1 MGWWVVAEC
10 FLVFSFCSFVA
21 SAQEETVRP
30 LKSVGTND
38 TLTSVGGSFVLGFFS
53 TPGNA
58 TNRYLGIWYNKIPEQ
73 TIVWVANREKPLT
86 DAAGVFTVSGDGN
99 LAVLEGKGNPLWS
112 SALPGHVLGSKN
124 TSFVLQDS
132 GNLALLDEKEE
143 ILWQS
148 FDYPSDTYIPG
159 MRLRLNLTSGVA
171 VGLTSWKDE
180 NDPSPGEYSVRLD
193 PLWPAQLIMTK
204 GSARYWRSTWW
215 TGRIFSELMAN
226 GRNYA
231 SYLTVVSVKDELV
244 LTITLSDASLVSRFM
259 INRSGTVDQLTW
271 LENSNSWDLVWN
283 RPKIPCHFYGHCGP
297 FGVCNRSNATECG
310 CLSGFVPRN
319 ETEWGKGNWSSGCV
333 RRTSLECQSGD
344 GFLVLEKI
352 KLPDLPNP
360 LENLNESQCQ
370 SQCLRSCSC
379 VAFSFANVSIPPSPR
394 CLIWSGNLMDLEENY
409 TTGQDL
415 HLRLAKS
422 ELVGL
427 SNIGSSKKSKHL
439 IAVLLPIAALAVIS
453 VLLACILRRKFKN
466 KGKGET
472 ITDDFGSSIDDLP
485 LFSFASVVSA
495 TDNFSMGN
503 MLGEGGFGPVY
514 KGELRNG
521 QLVAVKRL
529 SQSSGQGLEE
539 FKNEL
544 ELIAKLQHRN
554 LVRLLGW
561 CIHGQ
566 EKILIYEF
574 MPNKSLD
581 KFLFEP
587 TQQAYLDWTK
597 RFHIAEGIAQ
607 GLLYL
612 HRYSRLRVI
621 HRDLKAS
628 NILLDSAMNPKISDF
643 GLARI
648 FGGNQTQ
655 ANTNRVV
662 GTYGYMS
669 PEYALDGLFSE
680 KSDVF
685 SFGVILLEIV
695 SGKRS
700 TGFYPFKHSLNLLGY
715 AWLLW
720 KENRSLELIDPAIRD
735 SCVMHEVARCIHVGL
750 LCVQEDAADRP
761 DMSSAVFMLGT
772 DSSKLPR
779 PKQPAFSVGKGKG
792 PTSSESS
799 SSSSSSSKASLYFSR
814 NDVTITDLIPR

>member
-1 MGWWVVAEC
+1 MDWSLFAEC
-10 FLVFSFCSFVA
+10 LLIFLFCSFMVK
-21 SAQEETVRP
+21 AQEEADNIV
-30 LKSVGTND
+30 KSIGTNE
-38 TLTSVGGSFVLGFFS
+38 TLISVGGSFALGFFS
-53 TPGNA
+53 PGNS
-58 TNRYLGIWYNKIPEQ
+58 TNRYLGIWYNKIPGQ
-73 TIVWVANREKPLT
+73 TIIWVANRENPLT
-86 DAAGVFTVSGDGN
+86 DATGLFTVAGDGN
-99 LAVLEGKGNPLWS
+99 LAVLDGKGNSLWS
-112 SALPGHVLGSKN
+112 SALPRDILEGKN
-124 TSFVLQDS
+124 TSFLLQDS
-132 GNLALLDEKEE
+132 GNLALLDEKEV

-148 FDYPSDTYIPG
+148 FDNPSDTYITG

-171 VGLTSWKDE
+171 KGLTSWKDA

-204 GSARYWRSTWW
+204 GSARYWRSTWL
-215 TGRIFSELMAN
+215 TGRIFTELMAN
-226 GRNYA
+226 GRNFA
-231 SYLTVVSVKDELV
+231 SYLTVVTVKDEMV
-244 LTITLSDASLVSRFM
+244 LTITLSDVSLVSRFVL
-259 INRSGTVDQLTW
+259 NLSGTVDQLTW
-271 LENSNSWDLVWN
+271 PEGSNSWDLVWS
-283 RPKIPCHFYGHCGP
+283 RPKIPCHRYAHCGP

-319 ETEWGKGNWSSGCV
+319 KAEWEKGNWSAGCM
-333 RRTSLECQSGD
+333 RRTALECQNRD
-344 GFLVLEKI
+344 GFLILQKI
-352 KLPDLPNP
+352 KLPDLPTSLN
-360 LENLNESQCQ
+360 NLSASQCQ
-370 SQCLRSCSC
+370 SQCLSSCSC
-379 VAFSFANVSIPPSPR
+379 MAYSFANVSFPPSPR
-394 CLIWSGNLMDLEENY
+394 CLIWTGNLMDLEENY

-415 HLRLAKS
+415 YVHLAQS
-422 ELVGL
+422 ELDGL
-427 SNIGSSKKSKHL
+427 RMGTSRKSRHL
-439 IAVLLPIAALAVIS
+439 IAILLPIAVTGVLIS
-453 VLLACILRRKFKN
+453 VIFACILRRKFKS
-466 KGKGET
+466 KGRREIIRG
-472 ITDDFGSSIDDLP
+472 DFDSSIDDLP
-485 LFSFASVVSA
+485 LLSFASIVSA
-495 TDNFSMGN
+495 TDNFSSEN
-503 MLGEGGFGPVY
+503 KLGEGGFGPVY
-514 KGELRNG
+514 KGEFRHG

-544 ELIAKLQHRN
+544 QLIAKLQHRN

-561 CIHGQ
+561 CIHGR
-566 EKILIYEF
+566 EKILVYEF

-587 TQQAYLDWTK
+587 AQQAHLDWSK

-612 HRYSRLRVI
+612 HRYSRLKVI

-628 NILLDSAMNPKISDF
+628 NILLDAAMKPKISDF

-715 AWLLW
+715 V
-720 KENRSLELIDPAIRD
+720 SL
-735 SCVMHEVARCIHVGL
+735 VAVER
-750 LCVQEDAADRP
+750 E
-761 DMSSAVFMLGT
+761 
-772 DSSKLPR
+772 
-779 PKQPAFSVGKGKG
+779 
-792 PTSSESS
+792 
-799 SSSSSSSKASLYFSR
+799 
-814 NDVTITDLIPR
+814 